1 MAKLYFR
8 YGAMGSSKTANA
20 VMVQYNYRERG
31 QRVLMLKPKIENRDG
46 ATVVRSRC
54 GLVAQC
60 RYVEELG
67 GIDLTGI
74 DCIIVDECHFMN
86 AAQVRQL
93 VDIVDEREIPVI
105 CYGLRTD
112 FRGEL
117 FEGSR
122 ELLRRMAA
130 KDSRVKVILNANNFG
145 HIRSPYNA
153 LLQADGD
160 AAIVM
165 CSDLQ
170 EPPEMIPAMLREWE
184 AGAKIVCCVKPESRE
199 NPLMFAVRRFYY
211 WLLDK
216 FSETPQ
222 LRNFTGFGLY
232 DRRFLDALKLF
243 HEPYPYFRGL
253 VEKLHLRADDSL
265 VLLGDL
271 VEKGPESLAT
281 LRYAMAMTG
290 FVNHTKLPLRLAVFV
305 GFLLAFLSLL
315 VAAGYLVYKLFYWDT
330 FQLGLAPLVIGLF
343 FFSAVQLIFI
353 GIIGE
358 YVGAIWTQVKNKPLA
373 VEEEKINFDR

>member
-31 QRVLMLKPKIENRDG
+31 QQVLMLKPKIENRDG

-122 ELLRRMAA
+122 ELLREHAIGTA
-130 KDSRVKVILNANNFG
+130 Q
-145 HIRSPYNA
+145 A
-153 LLQADGD
+153 L
-160 AAIVM
+160 
-165 CSDLQ
+165 S
-170 EPPEMIPAMLREWE
+170 AM
-184 AGAKIVCCVKPESRE
+184 
-199 NPLMFAVRRFYY
+199 NP
-211 WLLDK
+211 
-216 FSETPQ
+216 
-222 LRNFTGFGLY
+222 
-232 DRRFLDALKLF
+232 
-243 HEPYPYFRGL
+243 
-253 VEKLHLRADDSL
+253 
-265 VLLGDL
+265 
-271 VEKGPESLAT
+271 
-281 LRYAMAMTG
+281 
-290 FVNHTKLPLRLAVFV
+290 
-305 GFLLAFLSLL
+305 
-315 VAAGYLVYKLFYWDT
+315 
-330 FQLGLAPLVIGLF
+330 
-343 FFSAVQLIFI
+343 
-353 GIIGE
+353 E
-358 YVGAIWTQVKNKPLA
+358 YVGLLTLMVEPGTPLA
-373 VEEEKINFDR
+373 KWVREGSFEVLGPVDILRETELFLQHIDSPGSVFRMNHASNYLTLKGTLNDDRAALLARVQEGLRGHGLRPESMRAL